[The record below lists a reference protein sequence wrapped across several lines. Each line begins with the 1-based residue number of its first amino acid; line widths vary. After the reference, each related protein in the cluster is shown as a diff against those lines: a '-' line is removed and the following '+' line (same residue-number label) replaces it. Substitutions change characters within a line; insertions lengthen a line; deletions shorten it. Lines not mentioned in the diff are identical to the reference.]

1 MVGSTASV
9 RAGAREIKQFKDADR
24 RERSSVLEIEDAEMR
39 RYRASSVRAV
49 VAESAIY

>member
-1 MVGSTASV
+1 MAGSMTRV

-39 RYRASSVRAV
+39 RYRAPSARALV
-49 VAESAIY
+49 IESAI